1 MLALGGLRAGF
12 GRGAGSI
19 FKEIAEMPCEEGFR
33 KNEAEVV
40 SGGSEELLNGV
51 TWSAERLKRGKGSC
65 YLAPPSRSPVA
76 AGDFRRVFSRA
87 RGL

>member
-12 GRGAGSI
+12 GRGAGAG

-40 SGGSEELLNGV
+40 SGNGNK
-51 TWSAERLKRGKGSC
+51 TIAEGMEKK
-65 YLAPPSRSPVA
+65 Y
-76 AGDFRRVFSRA
+76 
-87 RGL
+87 GLR